1 MLPIQTSKVKLYNGY
16 EMPRL
21 GLGVHRAKAGEEV
34 ETAITCALKTGY
46 RSIDTATYYQNEQ
59 SVGKAIIESG
69 VPREEVF
76 LTTKVWNSDQ
86 GYRST
91 ISAFELSLER
101 LQTNY
106 LDLYLIHWPQNQ
118 QTPETWKA
126 MEELYR
132 KGQVRAIGVCNFL
145 VRHLKSLI
153 EKSSLK
159 PMVNQFEF
167 HPELV
172 QPDLLQFCKDQQ
184 IQPEAWRPIMKGRV
198 NELALLKQLSEKY
211 QKSPVQ
217 IVLRWDIQ
225 KGVVTIPKSVTPERI
240 IHNANVFDFE
250 LSSDD
255 VAKIDRLDRFARMG
269 EDPAAFNF

>member
-34 ETAITCALKTGY
+34 ETAIKCALKTGY

-59 SVGKAIIESG
+59 SVGKAIIESD

-76 LTTKVWNSDQ
+76 LTTKIWNSDQ
-86 GYRST
+86 GYHST
-91 ISAFELSLER
+91 ISAFEQSLER

-145 VRHLKSLI
+145 VRHLKSLM
-153 EKSSLK
+153 EKSSVK

>member
-16 EMPRL
+16 EMPCL

-101 LQTNY
+101 LRTNY

-145 VRHLKSLI
+145 VRHLKSLM
-153 EKSSLK
+153 EKSSVK

-198 NELALLKQLSEKY
+198 NELALVKQLFEKY

-269 EDPAAFNF
+269 EDPEEFNF